1 MSLKVQIDFLTKE
14 INMLY
19 KQAAD
24 VQDLAWKKVQLRE
37 TLISQIILEEKLLKD
52 TDWKL
57 EFAGANDAYLAYV
70 GKVAGTNMETILNMA
85 CHDWHSRFQMQDDI
99 SFHFNDND
107 ISLHFAESKMILPF
121 TQKYGL
127 VINGSGIQD
136 QLAKL
141 KRDAASLELICHQ
154 FGL

>member
-14 INMLY
+14 IDMLY

-24 VQDLAWKKVQLRE
+24 VQDQAWQKTQLRE

-57 EFAGANDAYLAYV
+57 EFAGANDAYLAHT
-70 GKVAGTNMETILNMA
+70 GKVDGTSMETILTMA
-85 CHDWHSRFQMQDDI
+85 RHDWHSQFQVQDDI

-107 ISLHFAESKMILPF
+107 ISLHFAETKMILPF
-121 TQKYGL
+121 SQKYGL
-127 VINGSGIQD
+127 IIDGSGVQD